1 MKTTI
6 GKERAAARLFLI
18 AALPLCLAIAPRHL
32 FGQAPDTS
40 MIEAK
45 ARQAVWFGQSAFML
59 PMAGKNVFIDPLGIK
74 GENKADIIL
83 ITHNHGDHFSMTD
96 IKKIATDSTRIY
108 APAQCGAVL
117 SSNLSNPVT
126 VVEPGWSGT
135 DGTIGL
141 KAVPAYNNNHPMA
154 SKYVGY
160 LITADSVTFYHA
172 GDTKRIPEMQTFEC
186 DVAMLPLGQTYTM
199 GSVAEAAD
207 AALDVKAKVAVPM
220 HYGMAE
226 GKASDAALF
235 DSLLHGRIRVVV
247 PVKFA
252 PSAVGSRERAPR
264 SEALTVRSY
273 PNPFNGVM
281 RLAVDLKKEGRMNV
295 SVFTSAG
302 RRVAGLADGRFSAG
316 SHEFCLDAGRIGIP
330 SGAYIVR
337 ASADGEV
344 RTLKAVYLK

>member
-1 MKTTI
+1 MKTGREMTNTPAHLMLCAVVWL
-6 GKERAAARLFLI
+6 GGWTVPAAVLSQVA
-18 AALPLCLAIAPRHL
+18 
-32 FGQAPDTS
+32 DTLR
-40 MIEAK
+40 IEAK
-45 ARQAVWFGQSAFML
+45 AREAVWFGQSAFRI
-59 PMAGKNVFIDPLGIK
+59 PMAGKSVFIDPLNIT
-74 GENKADIIL
+74 GEWKADIIL
-83 ITHNHGDHFSMTD
+83 ITHNHGDHFSMAD
-96 IKKIATDSTRIY
+96 IRKIVTDSTRIY
-108 APAQCGAVL
+108 APAQCRTTL
-117 SSNLSNPVT
+117 SSLPNPVT

-160 LITADSVTFYHA
+160 LVTADSVTFYHA

-235 DSLLHGRIRVVV
+235 DSLLHGRIRVVI

-264 SEALTVRSY
+264 SEAVTVRSY
-273 PNPFNGVM
+273 PNPFNGVL

-302 RRVAGLADGRFSAG
+302 RRVASLADGRFSAG